1 MEAALQGPA
10 GRTTLGMGV
19 VTLGRAP
26 DNQLVINDS
35 KASSHHAEI
44 RFVGQDYAITDLGST
59 NGTFVNDQRLDRNVP
74 RSLRTG
80 DNIRIGDTLFTYEVT
95 GAMAG
100 ATTDPGSNPQYEA
113 TIPAAPPEHTAYG
126 AGAQQVYTPPQQSYT
141 PAPPSYGAS
150 PQQSYTPPQQYGSPA
165 QPYFPP
171 PAPQP
176 YVPPSAPQPYMPP
189 QQYGVSPQQ
198 GYMSPPPGQ
207 PYMPPAPA
215 YQYAPPAQP
224 YASPA
229 SPGVM
234 PSYPQ
239 QPFTPPPAQKKSGA
253 GMRILIIAIV
263 VVVILAGAGA
273 GLVYFLTR
281 PQPVIN
287 VTSNYKVGAVWAGS
301 TSTVFHVSGQK
312 FSGNSAITFL
322 LDGTPVPGGSSA
334 HSDANGKVQA
344 DLTVTNGWS
353 VGSHTLTARDAGN
366 YTTNTGIAVTIVP
379 QGQAHTPGPNASPPD
394 DMSFSLNVNVQ
405 AQDTKT
411 GKQLTPFQ
419 ETLMIKGQP
428 DPAGGTVCLQSLN
441 SGQSQ
446 TLDGTF
452 NGGVNYHETYIE
464 TCSGTYK
471 SGKLSYVETI
481 TKDQYALSNGE
492 TCVTNT
498 PYIVQRLD
506 GSFTNSNTISG
517 TFSSDSSQVPCTG
530 GGGGTV
536 TNDPT
541 KGTWT
546 GSV

>member
-10 GRTTLGMGV
+10 GRITLGTGV

-44 RFVGQDYAITDLGST
+44 RFVGQNYTITDLGST
-59 NGTFVNDQRLDRNVP
+59 NGTFVNEQRLERNVP
-74 RSLRTG
+74 RSLHTG
-80 DNIRIGDTLFTYEVT
+80 DNIRIGDTLLTYEVT
-95 GAMAG
+95 GAMAS
-100 ATTDPGSNPQYEA
+100 APTDAGSNPQYLP
-113 TIPAAPPEHTAYG
+113 TILAAPPEHTAYG
-126 AGAQQVYTPPQQSYT
+126 AGAQQAYTPPQQGYV

-150 PQQSYTPPQQYGSPA
+150 PQQGYAPPQQYGSPA
-165 QPYFPP
+165 QPYMPP
-171 PAPQP
+171 PSPQP
-176 YVPPSAPQPYMPP
+176 YAPP

-198 GYMSPPPGQ
+198 GYMPPPPGQ

-229 SPGVM
+229 SPGVL

-263 VVVILAGAGA
+263 VVVILAGAVT

-281 PQPVIN
+281 PQPVIS
-287 VTSNYKVGAVWAGS
+287 VTSNYKVEGVPAGS
-301 TSTVFHVSGQK
+301 TGTAFHVSGQK
-312 FSGNSAITFL
+312 FSGSSDITFL

-334 HSDANGKVQA
+334 HSDANGNVKA
-344 DLTVTNGWS
+344 DLTVTNDWA
-353 VGSHTLTARDAGN
+353 VGSHKLTARDAGN
-366 YTTNTGIAVTIVP
+366 YTTQSDIAVIIVP
-379 QGQAHTPGPNASPPD
+379 QGQAHTPGPNGAPPD

-411 GKQLTPFQ
+411 GKQITPFL

-428 DPAGGTVCLQSLN
+428 DPAGGTICRQSVN

-446 TLDGTF
+446 TYDGTF
-452 NGGVNYHETYIE
+452 NGGAINYHETYIE

-471 SGKLSYVETI
+471 SGKLSYVETV
-481 TKDQYALSNGE
+481 TSDQYTLSNGE

-517 TFSSDSSQVPCTG
+517 TYSHDGSQVPCTG

>member
-1 MEAALQGPA
+1 MEAALQGTA
-10 GRTTLGMGV
+10 GRTALGTGV

-44 RFVGQDYAITDLGST
+44 RFVGKDYTVTDLGST
-59 NGTFVNDQRLDRNVP
+59 NGTFVNDQRLDRNIA
-74 RSLRTG
+74 RSLHAG
-80 DNIRIGDTLFTYEVT
+80 DNIRIGDTLLTYEVT

-100 ATTDPGSNPQYEA
+100 APTDPGSNPAYQA

-126 AGAQQVYTPPQQSYT
+126 AGAQQAYTPPQQNYT
-141 PAPPSYGAS
+141 PPPYGSS
-150 PQQSYTPPQQYGSPA
+150 PQQGYAPPQQYGSPA
-165 QPYFPP
+165 PQPSYMPP
-171 PAPQP
+171 PAPPP
-176 YVPPSAPQPYMPP
+176 YASAPQ
-189 QQYGVSPQQ
+189 YGVAPQQ
-198 GYMSPPPGQ
+198 GYMPPP
-207 PYMPPAPA
+207 PLPSYMPPAPA

-287 VTSNYKVGAVWAGS
+287 VTSNYKVGVVPAGS

-322 LDGTPVPGGSSA
+322 LDGTPAPGGPSA
-334 HSDANGKVQA
+334 HSDANGNVTA
-344 DLTVTNGWS
+344 DLTITNGWA

-366 YTTNTGIAVTIVP
+366 YTTNTGIPVTIVP

-394 DMSFSLNVNVQ
+394 DMTFSLNVNIQ

-411 GKQLTPFQ
+411 GKQITPFL

-428 DPAGGTVCLQSLN
+428 DPAGGTICRQSLN

-446 TLDGTF
+446 TYDSTF
-452 NGGVNYHETYIE
+452 NSGAINY
-464 TCSGTYK
+464 
-471 SGKLSYVETI
+471 
-481 TKDQYALSNGE
+481 
-492 TCVTNT
+492 
-498 PYIVQRLD
+498 
-506 GSFTNSNTISG
+506 
-517 TFSSDSSQVPCTG
+517 
-530 GGGGTV
+530 
-536 TNDPT
+536 
-541 KGTWT
+541 
-546 GSV
+546 

>member
-74 RSLRTG
+74 RSLHTG
-80 DNIRIGDTLFTYEVT
+80 DNIRIGDTLLAYEVT
-95 GAMAG
+95 GVMAG
-100 ATTDPGSNPQYEA
+100 TPTDPGSSQAYQP

-126 AGAQQVYTPPQQSYT
+126 AGAQQAYTPPQQNYT
-141 PAPPSYGAS
+141 PPSYGSS
-150 PQQSYTPPQQYGSPA
+150 PQQGYAPPQQYGSPA
-165 QPYFPP
+165 PQPSYMPP

-176 YVPPSAPQPYMPP
+176 YAPAP
-189 QQYGVSPQQ
+189 QYGVAPQQ
-198 GYMSPPPGQ
+198 GYMPPP
-207 PYMPPAPA
+207 PLPSYMPPAPA

-253 GMRILIIAIV
+253 GMRILIIVIV

-287 VTSNYKVGAVWAGS
+287 VTSNYKVGAVPAGS
-301 TSTVFHVSGQK
+301 TSTAFHVSGQK

-334 HSDANGKVQA
+334 QSDANGNVKA
-344 DLTVTNGWS
+344 DLTITNGWP
-353 VGSHTLTARDAGN
+353 VGSHTLTAEDASN
-366 YTTNTGIAVTIVP
+366 YKTNIGSAVTIVP
-379 QGQAHTPGPNASPPD
+379 QGQAHTPGPNGAPPD
-394 DMSFSLNVNVQ
+394 DMSFTVQTSVQPQDALN
-405 AQDTKT
+405 
-411 GKQLTPFQ
+411 GKQQTPFS
-419 ETLMIKGQP
+419 ETLQITGNPNGGSVCRSADNGQP
-428 DPAGGTVCLQSLN
+428 QLLTGSSGNGITYRETV
-441 SGQSQ
+441 
-446 TLDGTF
+446 
-452 NGGVNYHETYIE
+452 VW
-464 TCSGTYK
+464 TCSGSYK
-471 SGKLSYVETI
+471 GGKLTYTETTTSDKI
-481 TKDQYALSNGE
+481 DFSDGVSCT
-492 TCVTNT
+492 VHT
-498 PYIVQRLD
+498 PYVNQHLD
-506 GSFTNSNTISG
+506 GAFTNNNTISG
-517 TFSSDSSQVPCTG
+517 PYTSDGVTADCTG
-530 GGGGTV
+530 GLGTQHG
-536 TNDPT
+536 DAS
-541 KGTWT
+541 KGTWN
-546 GSV
+546 GNV